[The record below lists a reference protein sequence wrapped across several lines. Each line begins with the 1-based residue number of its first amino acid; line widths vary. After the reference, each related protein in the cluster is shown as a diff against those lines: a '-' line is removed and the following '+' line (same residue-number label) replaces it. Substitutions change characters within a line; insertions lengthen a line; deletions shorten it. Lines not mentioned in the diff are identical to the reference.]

1 MVASSALSTM
11 PRRVQPRGEATR
23 LRILDE
29 TLACISEEGYERT
42 TTVRVC
48 ERSGT
53 ARGSL
58 LHQFPTR
65 AALMAAAVAH
75 LFERLT
81 ADYVAAYA
89 ALRADA
95 RHVARRVEAAGE
107 LLLAGYADPRLAAV
121 LDVYA
126 AARTDAELM
135 AALKPVAARH
145 RKAVLALAHELFP
158 ATATAKR
165 AARRLAVVLDAL
177 QGVAFRGVVNREGAR
192 ETIEGAKE
200 LLVEVFTEAGG
211 ESPLRHTRRARSS

>member
-1 MVASSALSTM
+1 MAYEGAMNASPALSVM
-11 PRRVQPRGEATR
+11 PRRTQARGEATR
-23 LRILDE
+23 LRILE
-29 TLACISEEGYERT
+29 ATLSCIADEGYART
-42 TTVRVC
+42 STVHVC

-65 AALMAAAVAH
+65 VELMAAAVAH

-81 ADYVAAYA
+81 ADYVAAFA
-89 ALRADA
+89 ALQAEALRS
-95 RHVARRVEAAGE
+95 VARRIEVAGE

-121 LDVYA
+121 LDIYA

-145 RKAVLALAHELFP
+145 RKVVRELAHELFP
-158 ATATAKR
+158 ATATSKR

-177 QGVAFRGVVNREGAR
+177 QGLAFRRVVHPEGAHD
-192 ETIEGAKE
+192 TIEGAKE
-200 LLVEVFTEAGG
+200 LLVEVFTDACK
-211 ESPLRHTRRARSS
+211 ESA

>member
-1 MVASSALSTM
+1 M
-11 PRRVQPRGEATR
+11 PRRAQARGEATR

-29 TLACISEEGYERT
+29 TLACIAEEGYERT

-48 ERSGT
+48 ERSGA

-58 LHQFPTR
+58 LHQFPSR
-65 AALMAAAVAH
+65 AELMAAAVAH
-75 LFERLT
+75 LFQRLT
-81 ADYVAAYA
+81 ADYVASCA
-89 ALRADA
+89 ALRSDA
-95 RHVARRVEAAGE
+95 LRGIARRVEAAGE

-121 LDVYA
+121 LDIYA
-126 AARTDAELM
+126 AARTDAALM
-135 AALKPVAARH
+135 AALKPVAVRH

-158 ATATAKR
+158 ATATSKR

-200 LLVEVFTEAGG
+200 LLVEVFTEAAG
-211 ESPLRHTRRARSS
+211 ESPLRDARRARPS

>member
-1 MVASSALSTM
+1 M
-11 PRRVQPRGEATR
+11 PRRVQARGEATR

-29 TLACISEEGYERT
+29 TLACIAEEGYERT

-48 ERSGT
+48 ERAGT

-58 LHQFPTR
+58 LHQFPSR

-81 ADYVAAYA
+81 ADYVAACA

-95 RHVARRVEAAGE
+95 VRGIARRVEVLGE

-126 AARTDAELM
+126 AARTDGELM

-158 ATATAKR
+158 ATATSKR
-165 AARRLAVVLDAL
+165 AARRLSVVLDAL
-177 QGVAFRGVVNREGAR
+177 QGVAFRGVVNRDGAR

-200 LLVEVFTEAGG
+200 ILLEVFTEVGG
-211 ESPLRHTRRARSS
+211 ESALRDARRARSS